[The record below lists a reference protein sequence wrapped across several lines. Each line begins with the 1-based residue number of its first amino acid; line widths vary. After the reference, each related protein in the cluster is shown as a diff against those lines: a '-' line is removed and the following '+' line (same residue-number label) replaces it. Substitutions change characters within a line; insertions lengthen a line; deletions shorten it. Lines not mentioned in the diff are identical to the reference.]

1 MEKGKMLESTSS
13 NVEEGE
19 VTGVIKELGD
29 GFKIYQKG
37 NQFRILFLNE
47 IISDAFESEEGA
59 RKYYEGK
66 PYALILTASMI
77 LHRRLNALESIA
89 RIEEE
94 VNELN
99 TTEQ

>member
-1 MEKGKMLESTSS
+1 MLESTSS
-13 NVEEGE
+13 NIEEGE
-19 VTGVIKELGD
+19 VTGVVRELGD

-47 IISDAFESEEGA
+47 IISDALESEEDA
-59 RKYYEGK
+59 RKYYEEK

-94 VNELN
+94 IEEVK
-99 TTEQ
+99 TAK

>member
-13 NVEEGE
+13 NIEEGE

-47 IISDAFESEEGA
+47 IISDALESEEDA
-59 RKYYEGK
+59 RKYYEEK

-77 LHRRLNALESIA
+77 LHRRLNALESITG
-89 RIEEE
+89 IEK
-94 VNELN
+94 ELDELK
-99 TTEQ
+99 TAQQ